1 MGLDRRVRRA
11 AQAQRRA
18 PQREVRRPTA
28 GASVSRPRGRARA
41 TGAVVRDDFAARPSR
56 STPVQRTGRAIP
68 GFFGLWLLA
77 KLTAATVLVGG
88 AGIASQVAGSRQFQ
102 VAEVVVAGND
112 LVAAEDIA
120 ATINVG
126 GMNAFAVRAR
136 RLERIL
142 RADPAIEGVTIKT
155 RLPNTV
161 EVIVH
166 EREPAVVWE
175 ANGRSVLSD
184 ASGLALRDGTRDDL
198 PLIHAPDGP
207 APDPGGR
214 VDGDAVRM
222 ARSLVPRLD
231 SEGLHGGQLEFRPA
245 SGASVILPD
254 SARLAL
260 GTAENLEDKLAAYRA
275 IRAFLDRNR
284 TQAQFIDVRFLERPY
299 FR

>member
-1 MGLDRRVRRA
+1 MNRV

-18 PQREVRRPTA
+18 PRREVRRPMA
-28 GASVSRPRGRARA
+28 GARVSRPKDRAIA
-41 TGAVVRDDFAARPSR
+41 TGAVVRENFAGRPSR
-56 STPVQRTGRAIP
+56 SAPVPRTGLVIP
-68 GFFGLWLLA
+68 RFFGWWLLA
-77 KLTAATVLVGG
+77 KLAAVTVLVGG
-88 AGIASQVAGSRQFQ
+88 AAIASQVASSRQFQ
-102 VAEVVVAGND
+102 IAEVVVAGND

-142 RADPAIEGVTIKT
+142 RADPAIEGITIKT

-175 ANGRSVLSD
+175 ANGRNVLSD
-184 ASGLALRDGTRDDL
+184 ASGLALRDGARDDL

-207 APDPGGR
+207 APDPGDR

-260 GTAENLEDKLAAYRA
+260 GTTDDLEDKLAAYRS
-275 IRAFLDRNR
+275 IRGFLDQNR
-284 TQAQFIDVRFLERPY
+284 TRAQFIDVRFLERPY